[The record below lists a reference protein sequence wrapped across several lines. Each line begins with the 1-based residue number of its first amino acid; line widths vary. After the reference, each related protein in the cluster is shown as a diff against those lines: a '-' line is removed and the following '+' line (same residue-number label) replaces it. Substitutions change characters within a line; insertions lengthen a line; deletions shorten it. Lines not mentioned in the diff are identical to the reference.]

1 MSEDFEIL
9 YSDSKESGSHHSHH
23 HSDGEHHSSHHHS
36 DESHHSSHH
45 HGSHRHSKQRKRRKR
60 ILIITLSIVACLLIA
75 IGVGG
80 AYGYKIAKR
89 EVADVKQQAYT
100 LKADLKNVM
109 AGLKAQDPV
118 ATETACDQLDVAI
131 EDINKTFDKK
141 IWKTAYKIPKFK
153 GYIDSV
159 KELLDLVQEA
169 SSDIARPTVAV
180 LNDYPLSGL
189 KVDDGFSI
197 TTINAYLSLLEDIEP
212 KIDHIVTAMNQ
223 VDLPMGL
230 NSMISDYSVQIASMT
245 GSYDNLKEFLPL
257 FKTFIGDGSDRTY
270 LLAAQNS
277 SEIRASGGFPGSI
290 GTIRIRDGVLTIGD
304 FSSVY
309 KVLASYTPSAANITA
324 EEKELFGSWMNG
336 PRDACFDPDFER
348 VAYIW
353 ALAYE
358 QKNSEHVNGVVSLT
372 PAIIQGMLEY
382 IGNVTL
388 SDGTELTSE
397 NATKVLQYDLY
408 YKYLNANAS
417 ATAGDYVDDLFAET
431 AKATMSKLVSD
442 FDVKKA
448 GDYYKVFSDGAKNRT
463 VMMWMEDEEEQEF
476 VKNAGCSGGLNEDPE
491 NPEIEEITGKKKN
504 DQADKDEFHPYR
516 TPGRHAADGLSDHA
530 DATGLQP
537 DDQREQGRSDGV
549 EFVTGAGTGAVPRD
563 HQPPLRR
570 AGTAEQQKRLG
581 DRRTTLLPRRLP
593 HGIREE
599 QRQYVDLEI
608 SEMGSRF
615 RLEKCAGRGHAGRS
629 SRFREHLQVQ
639 GSV

>member
-372 PAIIQGMLEY
+372 PAIIQGMLKY

-408 YKYLNANAS
+408 YKYLNANA

-463 VMMWMEDEEEQEF
+463 VMMWMEDEEEQEL

-491 NPEIEEITGKKKN
+491 NPETGVYFSISDPCKLGWFLDIDTEIGEPVVNDDGTRTYDVTATYSNVLNNADKVNAGNYILGSYGGTITGYIHIFAPAGGTISDIKTSNGGRMYTGTYHDLDVAYMFGNSIAPGASITITYKVTTAAGVTTPLGVN
-504 DQADKDEFHPYR
+504 STPTLQNYR
-516 TPGRHAADGLSDHA
+516 
-530 DATGLQP
+530 
-537 DDQREQGRSDGV
+537 
-549 EFVTGAGTGAVPRD
+549 
-563 HQPPLRR
+563 
-570 AGTAEQQKRLG
+570 
-581 DRRTTLLPRRLP
+581 
-593 HGIREE
+593 
-599 QRQYVDLEI
+599 
-608 SEMGSRF
+608 
-615 RLEKCAGRGHAGRS
+615 
-629 SRFREHLQVQ
+629 
-639 GSV
+639 

>member
-223 VDLPMGL
+223 V
-230 NSMISDYSVQIASMT
+230 VQIASMT

-491 NPEIEEITGKKKN
+491 NPETGVYFSISDPCKLGWFLDIDTEIGEPVVNDDGTRTYDVTATYSNVLSNADKVNAGNYILGSYGGTITGYIHIFAPAGGTISDIKTSNGGRMYTGTYHNLDVAYMFGNSIAPGANITITYKVTTAAGVTTPLGVN
-504 DQADKDEFHPYR
+504 STPTLQNYR
-516 TPGRHAADGLSDHA
+516 
-530 DATGLQP
+530 
-537 DDQREQGRSDGV
+537 
-549 EFVTGAGTGAVPRD
+549 
-563 HQPPLRR
+563 
-570 AGTAEQQKRLG
+570 
-581 DRRTTLLPRRLP
+581 
-593 HGIREE
+593 
-599 QRQYVDLEI
+599 
-608 SEMGSRF
+608 
-615 RLEKCAGRGHAGRS
+615 
-629 SRFREHLQVQ
+629 
-639 GSV
+639 

>member
-277 SEIRASGGFPGSI
+277 SEIRASGGFPGSV
-290 GTIRIRDGVLTIGD
+290 GTIRIRDGILSIGD

-309 KVLASYTPSAANITA
+309 NVLSTHTPSAAGITD
-324 EEKELFGSWMNG
+324 EEKELFGSWMNA
-336 PRDACFDPDFER
+336 PRDACFDPAFER

-358 QKNSEHVNGVVSLT
+358 QKNFEHVNGVVSLT
-372 PAIIQGMLEY
+372 PAIIQNMLGY

-388 SDGTELTSE
+388 SDGTELTGD
-397 NATKVLQYDLY
+397 NATQVLQYDLY

-417 ATAGDYVDDLFAET
+417 SSAGDYVDNLFAET
-431 AKATMSKLVSD
+431 AKVTMAKLVSD

-463 VMMWMEDEEEQEF
+463 VMMWMEDEAEQAL
-476 VKNAGCSGGLNEDPE
+476 VKNAGCSGGLNDDSE
-491 NPEIEEITGKKKN
+491 NPETGVYFSISDPCKLGWFLNIDTQISEPVVNSNGSSTYEVTATYSNTLSDNDKINAGRYILGSYGGTITGYIHIF
-504 DQADKDEFHPYR
+504 APA
-516 TPGRHAADGLSDHA
+516 GGSISDIEMSNG
-530 DATGLQP
+530 DTMYTGN
-537 DDQREQGRSDGV
+537 
-549 EFVTGAGTGAVPRD
+549 
-563 HQPPLRR
+563 
-570 AGTAEQQKRLG
+570 
-581 DRRTTLLPRRLP
+581 
-593 HGIREE
+593 
-599 QRQYVDLEI
+599 YNN
-608 SEMGSRF
+608 
-615 RLEKCAGRGHAGRS
+615 
-629 SRFREHLQVQ
+629 LQVAYRFGNSIAP
-639 GSV
+639 GSSITVTYKITTASGVTNPLGVNSTPTLQNYR

>member
-1 MSEDFEIL
+1 
-9 YSDSKESGSHHSHH
+9 
-23 HSDGEHHSSHHHS
+23 
-36 DESHHSSHH
+36 
-45 HGSHRHSKQRKRRKR
+45 
-60 ILIITLSIVACLLIA
+60 
-75 IGVGG
+75 
-80 AYGYKIAKR
+80 
-89 EVADVKQQAYT
+89 
-100 LKADLKNVM
+100 
-109 AGLKAQDPV
+109 
-118 ATETACDQLDVAI
+118 
-131 EDINKTFDKK
+131 
-141 IWKTAYKIPKFK
+141 
-153 GYIDSV
+153 
-159 KELLDLVQEA
+159 
-169 SSDIARPTVAV
+169 
-180 LNDYPLSGL
+180 
-189 KVDDGFSI
+189 
-197 TTINAYLSLLEDIEP
+197 
-212 KIDHIVTAMNQ
+212 MNQ

-230 NSMISDYSVQIASMT
+230 NSMIADYSVQIASMT

-309 KVLASYTPSAANITA
+309 KVLASYTPSAANITS

-417 ATAGDYVDDLFAET
+417 ATSYDYVDDLFAET

-448 GDYYKVFSDGAKNRT
+448 GNYYKVFSDGAKNRT
-463 VMMWMEDEEEQEF
+463 VMMWMEDEEEQEL

-491 NPEIEEITGKKKN
+491 NPETGVYFSISDPCKLGWFLDIDTEIGEPVVNDDGTRTYDVTATYSNVLGNADKVNAGNYILGSYGGTITGYIHIFAPAGGTISGIKTSNGGRMYTGTYHNLDVAYMFGNSIAPGSSITITYKVTTAAGVTTPLGVN
-504 DQADKDEFHPYR
+504 STPTLQNYR
-516 TPGRHAADGLSDHA
+516 
-530 DATGLQP
+530 
-537 DDQREQGRSDGV
+537 
-549 EFVTGAGTGAVPRD
+549 
-563 HQPPLRR
+563 
-570 AGTAEQQKRLG
+570 
-581 DRRTTLLPRRLP
+581 
-593 HGIREE
+593 
-599 QRQYVDLEI
+599 
-608 SEMGSRF
+608 
-615 RLEKCAGRGHAGRS
+615 
-629 SRFREHLQVQ
+629 
-639 GSV
+639 

>member
-372 PAIIQGMLEY
+372 PAIIQGMLKY

-408 YKYLNANAS
+408 YKYLNANAA

-431 AKATMSKLVSD
+431 AKATMSKLVS
-442 FDVKKA
+442 
-448 GDYYKVFSDGAKNRT
+448 DYYKVFSDGAKNRT
-463 VMMWMEDEEEQEF
+463 VMMWMEDEEEQEL

-491 NPEIEEITGKKKN
+491 NPETGVYFSISDPCKLGWFLDIDTEIGEPVVNDDGTRTYDVTATYSNVLNNADKVNAGNYILGSYGGTITGYIHIFAPAGGTISDIKTSNGGRMYTGTYHDLDVAYMFGNSIAPGASITITYKVTTAAGVTTPLGVN
-504 DQADKDEFHPYR
+504 STPTLQNYR
-516 TPGRHAADGLSDHA
+516 
-530 DATGLQP
+530 
-537 DDQREQGRSDGV
+537 
-549 EFVTGAGTGAVPRD
+549 
-563 HQPPLRR
+563 
-570 AGTAEQQKRLG
+570 
-581 DRRTTLLPRRLP
+581 
-593 HGIREE
+593 
-599 QRQYVDLEI
+599 
-608 SEMGSRF
+608 
-615 RLEKCAGRGHAGRS
+615 
-629 SRFREHLQVQ
+629 
-639 GSV
+639 

>member
-324 EEKELFGSWMNG
+324 E
-336 PRDACFDPDFER
+336 D
-348 VAYIW
+348 IW

-408 YKYLNANAS
+408 YMYLNANAS

-491 NPEIEEITGKKKN
+491 NPETGVYFSISDPCKLGWFLDIDTEIGEPVVNDDGTRTYDVTATYSNVLSNADKVNAGNYILGSYGGTITGYIHIFAPAGGTISDIKTSNGGRMYTGTYHNLDVAYMFGNSIAPGANITITYKVTTAAGVTTPLGVN
-504 DQADKDEFHPYR
+504 STPTLQNYR
-516 TPGRHAADGLSDHA
+516 
-530 DATGLQP
+530 
-537 DDQREQGRSDGV
+537 
-549 EFVTGAGTGAVPRD
+549 
-563 HQPPLRR
+563 
-570 AGTAEQQKRLG
+570 
-581 DRRTTLLPRRLP
+581 
-593 HGIREE
+593 
-599 QRQYVDLEI
+599 
-608 SEMGSRF
+608 
-615 RLEKCAGRGHAGRS
+615 
-629 SRFREHLQVQ
+629 
-639 GSV
+639 

>member
-1 MSEDFEIL
+1 
-9 YSDSKESGSHHSHH
+9 
-23 HSDGEHHSSHHHS
+23 
-36 DESHHSSHH
+36 
-45 HGSHRHSKQRKRRKR
+45 
-60 ILIITLSIVACLLIA
+60 
-75 IGVGG
+75 
-80 AYGYKIAKR
+80 
-89 EVADVKQQAYT
+89 
-100 LKADLKNVM
+100 
-109 AGLKAQDPV
+109 
-118 ATETACDQLDVAI
+118 
-131 EDINKTFDKK
+131 
-141 IWKTAYKIPKFK
+141 
-153 GYIDSV
+153 
-159 KELLDLVQEA
+159 
-169 SSDIARPTVAV
+169 
-180 LNDYPLSGL
+180 
-189 KVDDGFSI
+189 
-197 TTINAYLSLLEDIEP
+197 
-212 KIDHIVTAMNQ
+212 MNQ

-442 FDVKKA
+442 LT
-448 GDYYKVFSDGAKNRT
+448 S
-463 VMMWMEDEEEQEF
+463 
-476 VKNAGCSGGLNEDPE
+476 
-491 NPEIEEITGKKKN
+491 
-504 DQADKDEFHPYR
+504 
-516 TPGRHAADGLSDHA
+516 
-530 DATGLQP
+530 
-537 DDQREQGRSDGV
+537 
-549 EFVTGAGTGAVPRD
+549 
-563 HQPPLRR
+563 
-570 AGTAEQQKRLG
+570 
-581 DRRTTLLPRRLP
+581 RRLVII
-593 HGIREE
+593 IRYS
-599 QRQYVDLEI
+599 QTVL
-608 SEMGSRF
+608 
-615 RLEKCAGRGHAGRS
+615 KT
-629 SRFREHLQVQ
+629 VQ
-639 GSV
+639 S

>member
-397 NATKVLQYDLY
+397 NATKVLQY

-491 NPEIEEITGKKKN
+491 NPETGVYFSISDPCKLGWFLDIDTEIGEPVVNDDGTRTYDVTATYSNVLSNADKVNAGNYILGSYGGTITGYIHIFAPAGGTISDIKTSNGGRMYTGTYHNLDVAYMFGNSIAPGANITITYKVTTAAGVTTPLGVN
-504 DQADKDEFHPYR
+504 STPTLQNYR
-516 TPGRHAADGLSDHA
+516 
-530 DATGLQP
+530 
-537 DDQREQGRSDGV
+537 
-549 EFVTGAGTGAVPRD
+549 
-563 HQPPLRR
+563 
-570 AGTAEQQKRLG
+570 
-581 DRRTTLLPRRLP
+581 
-593 HGIREE
+593 
-599 QRQYVDLEI
+599 
-608 SEMGSRF
+608 
-615 RLEKCAGRGHAGRS
+615 
-629 SRFREHLQVQ
+629 
-639 GSV
+639 

>member
-9 YSDSKESGSHHSHH
+9 YSDSKESDSHHSHH

-36 DESHHSSHH
+36 DESRHSSHH

-100 LKADLKNVM
+100 LKADLKSVM

-230 NSMISDYSVQIASMT
+230 NSMIADYSVQIASMT

-309 KVLASYTPSAANITA
+309 KVLASYTPSAANITS

-463 VMMWMEDEEEQEF
+463 VMMWMEDEEEQEL

-491 NPEIEEITGKKKN
+491 NPETGVYFSISDPCKLGWFLDIDTEIGEPVVNDDGTRTYDVTATYSNVLSNADKVNAGNYILGSYGGTITGYIHIFAPAGGTISDIKTSNGGRMYTGTYHNLDVAYMFGNSIAPGASITITYKVTTAAGVTTPLGVN
-504 DQADKDEFHPYR
+504 STPTLQNYR
-516 TPGRHAADGLSDHA
+516 
-530 DATGLQP
+530 
-537 DDQREQGRSDGV
+537 
-549 EFVTGAGTGAVPRD
+549 
-563 HQPPLRR
+563 
-570 AGTAEQQKRLG
+570 
-581 DRRTTLLPRRLP
+581 
-593 HGIREE
+593 
-599 QRQYVDLEI
+599 
-608 SEMGSRF
+608 
-615 RLEKCAGRGHAGRS
+615 
-629 SRFREHLQVQ
+629 
-639 GSV
+639 

>member
-257 FKTFIGDGSDRTY
+257 FKTFIDRTY

-491 NPEIEEITGKKKN
+491 NPETGVYFSISDPCKLGWFLDIDTEIGEPVVNDDGTRTYDVTATYSNVLSNADKVNAGNYILGSYGGTITGYIHLF
-504 DQADKDEFHPYR
+504 APAGG
-516 TPGRHAADGLSDHA
+516 TISD
-530 DATGLQP
+530 
-537 DDQREQGRSDGV
+537 
-549 EFVTGAGTGAVPRD
+549 
-563 HQPPLRR
+563 
-570 AGTAEQQKRLG
+570 
-581 DRRTTLLPRRLP
+581 
-593 HGIREE
+593 I
-599 QRQYVDLEI
+599 
-608 SEMGSRF
+608 
-615 RLEKCAGRGHAGRS
+615 
-629 SRFREHLQVQ
+629 
-639 GSV
+639 

>member
-180 LNDYPLSGL
+180 LN
-189 KVDDGFSI
+189 VDDGFSI

-372 PAIIQGMLEY
+372 PAIIQGMLKY

-408 YKYLNANAS
+408 YKYLNANAA

-463 VMMWMEDEEEQEF
+463 VMMWMEDEEEQEL

-491 NPEIEEITGKKKN
+491 NPETGVYFSISDPCKLGWFLDIDTEIGEPVVNDDGTRTYDVTATYSNVLNNADKVNAGNYILGSYGGTITGYIHIFAPAGGTISDIKTSNGGRMYTGTYHDLDVAYMFGNSIAPGASITITYKVTTAAGVTTPLGVN
-504 DQADKDEFHPYR
+504 STPTLQNYR
-516 TPGRHAADGLSDHA
+516 
-530 DATGLQP
+530 
-537 DDQREQGRSDGV
+537 
-549 EFVTGAGTGAVPRD
+549 
-563 HQPPLRR
+563 
-570 AGTAEQQKRLG
+570 
-581 DRRTTLLPRRLP
+581 
-593 HGIREE
+593 
-599 QRQYVDLEI
+599 
-608 SEMGSRF
+608 
-615 RLEKCAGRGHAGRS
+615 
-629 SRFREHLQVQ
+629 
-639 GSV
+639 